1 MTWDM
6 IYANINRIQYTK
18 VGIYFTIQLID
29 QIKLPKCFCHG
40 FPWDWDA
47 PVIFEGGHIVTK
59 CQNLFGTEVF
69 LPNGKFYFNSH
80 LQTSKM
86 WQWWKKNY
94 CNYKYHD
101 QSNQKMNISQKMN
114 KFSQFTLIELW
125 GKWKETKM
133 MAKCS
138 NPP

>member
-6 IYANINRIQYTK
+6 ISAIINRIQYTK

-80 LQTSKM
+80 L
-86 WQWWKKNY
+86 
-94 CNYKYHD
+94 
-101 QSNQKMNISQKMN
+101 
-114 KFSQFTLIELW
+114 
-125 GKWKETKM
+125 
-133 MAKCS
+133 
-138 NPP
+138 